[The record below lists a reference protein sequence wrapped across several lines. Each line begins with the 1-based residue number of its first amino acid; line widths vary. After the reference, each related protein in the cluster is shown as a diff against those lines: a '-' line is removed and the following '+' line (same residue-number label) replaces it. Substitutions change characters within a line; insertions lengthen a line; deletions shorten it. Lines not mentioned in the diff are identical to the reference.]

1 MIKAIIVEDEMASRA
16 ILKELIQ
23 EYCPEI
29 EITGEATRVQE
40 AVRLITNDPPDL
52 VFLDVDLPGESGLAL
67 VEHLPTIDFGIIF
80 TTAYDEYALRAFRL
94 SAIDYLLKPID
105 VDELIAA
112 VEKAKKILQVDR
124 KEHLEWLRNNYKRED
139 PRISIPTTNGFV
151 FVKMNEI
158 MRCEAEGKYTF
169 FFLTNG
175 KKLVTSRN
183 IGEYESYLSE
193 FQFFRIHRSTIVNL
207 SHVRRYIRGKRPI
220 LVLDDGTELPVAKSR
235 KDELLDQLGLS

>member
-23 EYCPEI
+23 EYCPDVEI
-29 EITGEATRVQE
+29 IGEATAVQE
-40 AVRLITNDPPDL
+40 AVNLISTDLPDL
-52 VFLDVDLPGESGLAL
+52 VFLDVDLPGESGFAL
-67 VEHLPTIDFGIIF
+67 VEHLPSIEFGIIF

-105 VDELIAA
+105 VDELMAA
-112 VEKAKKILQVDR
+112 VEKAKKMLRVNR
-124 KEHLEWLRNNYKRED
+124 TEHLEWLRNNYRRED
-139 PRISIPTTNGFV
+139 PRISIPTTNGYV
-151 FVKMNEI
+151 FVKIDEI
-158 MRCEAEGKYTF
+158 LRCEAEGKYTS
-169 FFLTNG
+169 FFLANG

-207 SHVRRYIRGKRPI
+207 SHVRRYIRGKMPL
-220 LVLDDGTELPVAKSR
+220 LVLEDGTELPVAKSR

>member
-23 EYCPEI
+23 EYCPDVEI
-29 EITGEATRVQE
+29 IGEATAVQE
-40 AVRLITNDPPDL
+40 AVNLISTDPPDL
-52 VFLDVDLPGESGLAL
+52 VFLDVDLPGESGFAL
-67 VEHLPTIDFGIIF
+67 VEHLPSIDFGIIF

-105 VDELIAA
+105 VDELMAA
-112 VEKAKKILQVDR
+112 VEKAKKMLRVNR
-124 KEHLEWLRNNYKRED
+124 TEHLEWLRNNYRRED
-139 PRISIPTTNGFV
+139 PRISIPTTNGYV
-151 FVKMNEI
+151 FVKIDEI
-158 MRCEAEGKYTF
+158 LRCEAEGKYTS
-169 FFLTNG
+169 FFLANG

-207 SHVRRYIRGKRPI
+207 SHVRRYIRGKMPL
-220 LVLDDGTELPVAKSR
+220 LVLEDGTELPVAKSR